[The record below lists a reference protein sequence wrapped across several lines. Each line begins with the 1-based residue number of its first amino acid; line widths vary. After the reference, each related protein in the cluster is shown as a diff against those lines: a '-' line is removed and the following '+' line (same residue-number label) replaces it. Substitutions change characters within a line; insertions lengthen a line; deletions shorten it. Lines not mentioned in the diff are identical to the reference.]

1 MPTMIVPSIFYFTK
15 WCMEDYRCH
24 VHRGCMYR
32 CLNAVQK
39 NEWLFTKTSKC
50 RSNPI
55 GARARAVH
63 HGTSGINGRRVLLA
77 VSWRHSASRHVT
89 SRACAVVES
98 VSRRAT
104 RLLTGGTSDLSAGRV
119 NRRINATIAHR
130 TDGSRGQVR
139 LDLHVAATTE
149 ADHKPHMF
157 SMLADSLCVSV
168 LYKY

>member
-1 MPTMIVPSIFYFTK
+1 MIVPSIFYFTK

-39 NEWLFTKTSKC
+39 MNDSLRRQVNAEVILSEH
-50 RSNPI
+50 
-55 GARARAVH
+55 ARAVH

-157 SMLADSLCVSV
+157 SMLADLLCVSV